1 MIRTAFTFIKN
12 ELDAYFVAREN
23 DPALYA
29 PGSNVEIQA
38 LASPAGAI
46 ELNDNLHVYMM
57 LVGIEEGRREG
68 KRPLYMATENNDFY
82 KLNPP
87 VELEL
92 SIMFTAHRSSYGMA
106 LRDIT
111 NVISFFQANPVFDR
125 QRYPA
130 LNASVNDPDA
140 TPWQLIDRLSFR
152 MANLGFEQQNNLWA
166 MIGTKYL
173 PNVIYKCNVLTVFDT
188 QPKEKAIPVA
198 EFNIEEP

>member
-1 MIRTAFTFIKN
+1 MIRTALTFIKN

-29 PGSNVEIQA
+29 PGSNVEMQA
-38 LASPAGAI
+38 LAAPAGAI
-46 ELNDNLHVYMM
+46 DLNDNLHAYMM

-68 KRPLYMATENNDFY
+68 KRPLYIAADNNDFY

-92 SIMFTAHRSSYGMA
+92 SLLFVAHRSSYPMA
-106 LRDIT
+106 LRDLTHI
-111 NVISFFQANPVFDR
+111 VSFFQANPVFDR

-130 LNASVNDPDA
+130 MNATVTDPDI
-140 TPWQLIDRLSFR
+140 TPWQLVDRLSFR
-152 MANLGFEQQNNLWA
+152 MMNLGFEQQNNLWA

-173 PNVIYKCNVLTVFDT
+173 PNVLYKVNVLTVFDT
-188 QPKEKAIPVA
+188 QPKEKATPVS
-198 EFNIEEP
+198 EFNIQEP